1 MTDDQRRSR
10 GVLEGGTPGLA
21 TVHDLFSGRAA
32 GKGGGQKSGA
42 QKSGA
47 GAQGEEA
54 APVVSLD
61 GTRLNRH
68 DLRDMI
74 AQKEAEWRA
83 GQETDGVQT
92 NGAPKGAAPGEEL
105 AQPAWSTPG
114 WGEGSSPA
122 SRSPQPD
129 VQAPEAKRKRGGGE
143 GESTPRRARA
153 DARRGPGLS
162 RKPRK
167 GSFGRGQE
175 AADSVGEAGDH
186 ERPPRTPEELT
197 EDAREILLKQ
207 LSAGPRTRSQL
218 AKTLA
223 QKDIPDEVAAAV
235 LDRFEEV
242 DLVDDAAF
250 SKQYVENR
258 HSGRGLARRALAYEL
273 RQKGVADE
281 TVREAVDSVSTDDEL
296 ATARQ
301 LVRKKAAS
309 MTKDDPERRMRR
321 LAGMLAR
328 KGYGSGVAYQ
338 AIREEL
344 ADLDAEGQFG
354 HPDFD

>member
-1 MTDDQRRSR
+1 M
-10 GVLEGGTPGLA
+10 P
-21 TVHDLFSGRAA
+21 A
-32 GKGGGQKSGA
+32 G
-42 QKSGA
+42 
-47 GAQGEEA
+47 
-54 APVVSLD
+54 
-61 GTRLNRH
+61 
-68 DLRDMI
+68 
-74 AQKEAEWRA
+74 
-83 GQETDGVQT
+83 
-92 NGAPKGAAPGEEL
+92 EL
-105 AQPAWSTPG
+105 AQPAWS
-114 WGEGSSPA
+114 SPEWA
-122 SRSPQPD
+122 
-129 VQAPEAKRKRGGGE
+129 VQAPEDEQKRSGGRRSGGLGRRDRQSPRDRAPGE
-143 GESTPRRARA
+143 GALGRSEGLRGSEGLQGSERLRGSEGLRGSQGLRDWGLSEGPNLPGGPGATEEDPDGATPRRGRN
-153 DARRGPGLS
+153 DARRGQGLS
-162 RKPRK
+162 RKPRE
-167 GSFGRGQE
+167 GSFGRKGRGRTS
-175 AADSVGEAGDH
+175 ANGENELEGDN
-186 ERPPRTPEELT
+186 ERPPRTPEELK
-197 EDAREILLKQ
+197 EEAREILLKQ

-223 QKDIPDEVAAAV
+223 EKDIPDEVAAAV

-281 TVREAVDSVSTDDEL
+281 TVREAVDAVSSDDEL

-344 ADLDAEGQFG
+344 ADLDAEGRFG